1 MICHVRH
8 RPAFFGEGG
17 LGPAVGKAL
26 ADGLLGSALRV
37 GLHMPEGRP
46 ADGGRDH
53 DPKRHNRMAQKGLP
67 DGGVAVQLDI
77 VLRRLG

>member
-8 RPAFFGEGG
+8 RPAFLGEGG

-37 GLHMPEGRP
+37 GLHMPEGGP

-53 DPKRHNRMAQKGLP
+53 DPKRHNRMAQKGMP
-67 DGGVAVQLDI
+67 DGGVAVQFDKI
-77 VLRRLG
+77 LRRLG

>member
-8 RPAFFGEGG
+8 RPAFLGEGG

-46 ADGGRDH
+46 AYGGRDH
-53 DPKRHNRMAQKGLP
+53 DPKRHTRMAQKGMP
-67 DGGVAVQLDI
+67 GRGVAVQFDKI
-77 VLRRLG
+77 LRRLG

>member
-1 MICHVRH
+1 MFCHVRH
-8 RPAFFGEGG
+8 RPAFRGEGG

-53 DPKRHNRMAQKGLP
+53 DPKRHTRMAQKGMP
-67 DGGVAVQLDI
+67 DGGVAVQFDK